1 MDTSMEPEGNIRK
14 VCKECA
20 DKMRAETQRHLPP
33 LSELVGKHVKR
44 AFSDGEKV
52 EHMWVEVDSVN
63 EGNRTLVGFLDNSP
77 AMVGNVRCGDEVIFY
92 ADEIEEVLE

>member
-33 LSELVGKHVKR
+33 LGELVGRYVKR
-44 AFSDGEKV
+44 AFSDGDKV
-52 EHMWVEVDSVN
+52 EHMWVKVGSVN
-63 EGNRTLVGFLDNSP
+63 EGTGTLMGILDNNP

-92 ADEIEEVLE
+92 TNEIEEVLE